1 MRTKK
6 EKAALIDSQLEKSPD
21 MQITERAIFVLLLS
35 FVVLRI
41 LPAVIQTFYVAS
53 VKSMRIDCLM
63 NYILVILSA
72 LFAVMIAQGVKFFTI
87 LGMLCG
93 VYSLV
98 ALWLDLNFRGGSSIG
113 SGILF
118 TVYLV
123 SLVSVCVIQ
132 IGIMLYILIS
142 KKCGAYLDLLDG
154 VNKEYFE
161 DGNLYTDD

>member
-1 MRTKK
+1 MRSRK
-6 EKAALIDSQLEKSPD
+6 EKAALIDSQLEKSPE
-21 MQITERAIFVLLLS
+21 MQRTERVMFILLIS

-72 LFAVMIAQGVKFFTI
+72 LFAVMIAQGVKFFAI
-87 LGMLCG
+87 LGSLCG

-98 ALWLDLNFRGGSSIG
+98 ALWLDFNFKGGAHIG
-113 SGILF
+113 SGVLY

-132 IGIMLYILIS
+132 IGTMLYILLS
-142 KKCGAYLDLLDG
+142 RRCCEYLDLLDG

-161 DGNLYTDD
+161 DGNLYTDN